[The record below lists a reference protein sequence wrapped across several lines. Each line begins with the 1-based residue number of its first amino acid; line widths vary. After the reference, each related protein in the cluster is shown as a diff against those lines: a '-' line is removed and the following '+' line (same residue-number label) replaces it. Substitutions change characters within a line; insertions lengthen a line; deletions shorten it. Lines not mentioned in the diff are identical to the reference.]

1 LTNWGDTLPTAPCG
15 SYFPLI
21 YHDGNLRLQAGAG
34 YGQGVLLVEGNLDLR
49 GGFLF
54 YGIIIVQGS
63 FETQGGGNRVIG
75 AVMASNSVT
84 DAQGIVGSSEITYS
98 RCAVQRS
105 ILNNASLSRAR
116 PIAER
121 SWVDLTA
128 VAN

>member
-1 LTNWGDTLPTAPCG
+1 
-15 SYFPLI
+15 
-21 YHDGNLRLQAGAG
+21 
-34 YGQGVLLVEGNLDLR
+34 
-49 GGFLF
+49 
-54 YGIIIVQGS
+54 VQGS
-63 FETQGGGNRVIG
+63 FETQGAGNRIIG
-75 AVMASNSVT
+75 AVMASNSLT
-84 DAQGIVGSSEITYS
+84 DAQGYVGASEITYS